1 MDHLTPGPSTFP
13 PRDLDH
19 SVTLD
24 MTLSSPDGAISE
36 LSRHLLTSGLS
47 GLTRK
52 GSDQHLQL
60 VLANFYAAW
69 EDDPKLSLAVSMTN
83 SGYKA
88 RSRYNPLKTSN
99 QIIEV
104 IGQLAKHGFIHGAS
118 GFQDR
123 VRGFGRNTRVWPS
136 SVLVG
141 LLEQV
146 RAKKPVLAHAAGTE
160 VIVLRDAKRRAVEYE
175 DTSDTCGMRA
185 RLSAYNVR
193 LSKTF
198 IDIPELEDPII
209 PMVSGRVL
217 RMTERAKLVR
227 RVFNQSSWNKGG
239 RFYGGWWQGCPK
251 AWRSKI
257 FINDQPTIEDDYSGL
272 HIVMLYAKKGIDYW
286 ATVGS
291 EEDPY
296 RVDVTPDFLED
307 ATVCRK
313 YAKTLLLMAINASSD
328 KTAYQAFRAD
338 RRQGGDALGAS
349 LKDTQLAVILGA
361 LKAKH
366 EPIAEFFGADA
377 GIDLMNQD
385 AQITDEVIGQFV
397 AAGRAVLTIHD
408 SYIVALGDDDRLRV
422 ALQYAFEKV
431 TGVSTVHLKR
441 SGVGFQDARRALLE
455 QNPVSETRA
464 HRSPGYVRRLE
475 AFHSS

>member
-1 MDHLTPGPSTFP
+1 MQA
-13 PRDLDH
+13 
-19 SVTLD
+19 
-24 MTLSSPDGAISE
+24 LSQ
-36 LSRHLLTSGLS
+36 HLLAHSLR

-52 GSDQHLQL
+52 GSDAHLQL

-69 EDDPKLSLAVSMTN
+69 EDDPDQCLAVSMSN

-104 IGQLAKHGFIHGAS
+104 INHLAIHGFIHGAS

-123 VRGFGRNTRVWPS
+123 LRGISRNTRIWPS
-136 SVLVG
+136 ALLVG
-141 LLEQV
+141 LLDQAS
-146 RAKKPVLAHAAGTE
+146 RRKPVLAHAVGTE
-160 VIVLRDAKRRAVEYE
+160 VIVLRDAESKLVEYD
-175 DTSDTCGMRA
+175 DTDHVHAMRQRLTSYNA
-185 RLSAYNVR
+185 RLR
-193 LSKTF
+193 KTF
-198 IDIPELEDPII
+198 IDIPELDDPII
-209 PMVSGRVL
+209 PMVNGRGL
-217 RMTERAKLVR
+217 RIGERDKLVR
-227 RVFNQSSWNKGG
+227 RVFNQCSWNKGG
-239 RFYGGWWQGCPK
+239 RFYGGWWQRCPK

-272 HIVMLYAKKGIDYW
+272 HIVMLYAKQGIDYW

-313 YAKTLLLMAINASSD
+313 YAKTLLLMAINANSD
-328 KTAYQAFRAD
+328 KKAYQAFRAD
-338 RRQGGDALGAS
+338 RRRGGDALGAS
-349 LKDTQLAVILGA
+349 LKDTQLAALLGA

-397 AAGRAVLTIHD
+397 TAGRTVLTIHD
-408 SYIVALGDDDRLRV
+408 SYIVTSGDDDRLRV
-422 ALQYAFEKV
+422 ALQSAFEKV

-441 SGVGFQDARRALLE
+441 SGVGYQDARRALLE
-455 QNPVSETRA
+455 QSPVSQTGA